1 MPNQGL
7 DTEYTRE
14 EIKEIVKMIRLDL
27 YNNGLF
33 CGAKTIKNKMEE
45 DDDIEPVPSESTI
58 GRILSRNGLTYGRT
72 GFYEKKDFLPIY
84 KGGQPPNPRS
94 LAHGGPKYEIKK

>member
-1 MPNQGL
+1 MSNQDL
-7 DTEYTRE
+7 DTEYTRK
-14 EIKEIVKMIRLDL
+14 EIKEIVKMIRLEL

-33 CGAKTIKNKMEE
+33 CGAKAIKNKME

-72 GFYEKKDFLPIY
+72 GFYE
-84 KGGQPPNPRS
+84 
-94 LAHGGPKYEIKK
+94 

>member
-1 MPNQGL
+1 MPNQNL
-7 DTEYTRE
+7 NTEYTRE

-33 CGAKTIKNKMEE
+33 CGAKAIKNKME

-58 GRILSRNGLTYGRT
+58 GRILSRNGFTYGRT
-72 GFYEKKDFLPIY
+72 GFYE
-84 KGGQPPNPRS
+84 
-94 LAHGGPKYEIKK
+94 

>member
-14 EIKEIVKMIRLDL
+14 EIKEIVIMIRLEL
-27 YNNGLF
+27 YNQGQC
-33 CGAKTIKNKMEE
+33 CGAKAIKNKIE

-58 GRILSRNGLTYGRT
+58 GRILSRHGLTYCRT
-72 GFYEKKDFLPIY
+72 GFY
-84 KGGQPPNPRS
+84 
-94 LAHGGPKYEIKK
+94 

>member
-1 MPNQGL
+1 MFNQSL

-14 EIKEIVKMIRLDL
+14 EIKEIVKMIRLEL

-33 CGAKTIKNKMEE
+33 CGAKAIKNKME

-58 GRILSRNGLTYGRT
+58 SRILSHNGLTHGRT
-72 GFYEKKDFLPIY
+72 GFYE
-84 KGGQPPNPRS
+84 
-94 LAHGGPKYEIKK
+94 

>member
-14 EIKEIVKMIRLDL
+14 EIKEIVKMIRLEL

-33 CGAKTIKNKMEE
+33 CGAKAIKNKMEDE
-45 DDDIEPVPSESTI
+45 
-58 GRILSRNGLTYGRT
+58 
-72 GFYEKKDFLPIY
+72 
-84 KGGQPPNPRS
+84 
-94 LAHGGPKYEIKK
+94 